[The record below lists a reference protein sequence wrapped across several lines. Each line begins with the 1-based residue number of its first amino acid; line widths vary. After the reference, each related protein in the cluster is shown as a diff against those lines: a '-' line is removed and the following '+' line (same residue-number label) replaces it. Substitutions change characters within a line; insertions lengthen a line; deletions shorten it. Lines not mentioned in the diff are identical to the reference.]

1 MLLKQSILVN
11 NIIISLEWLLSYN
24 KFKVDSAV
32 KIRKLVE
39 IRDCCSID
47 IFHFKKMTL
56 NDCPL
61 QSSTWYVLE
70 KENKTGK

>member
-47 IFHFKKMTL
+47 IFHFKK
-56 NDCPL
+56 
-61 QSSTWYVLE
+61 
-70 KENKTGK
+70 